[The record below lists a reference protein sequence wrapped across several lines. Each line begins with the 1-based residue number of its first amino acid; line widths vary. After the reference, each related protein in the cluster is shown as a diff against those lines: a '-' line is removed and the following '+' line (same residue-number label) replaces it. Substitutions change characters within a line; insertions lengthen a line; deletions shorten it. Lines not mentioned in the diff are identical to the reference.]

1 MGMNDQKFRNHLRSE
16 SGDKLDNYLS
26 KSLNKNVEER
36 SQTPRHESKKGRFI
50 LVAVIVLA
58 ALLMQ
63 RAIGD
68 FSFNPPPISTVFSN
82 VINTGPSEDLLN
94 RMNTTMIEM
103 GYTGLSHDDL
113 RELRSEG
120 VTATYIS
127 NIRSLGFTDLTLDQ
141 AVRLAGADVS
151 SAFVAMMMELGYEL
165 SIDEYIELRRSGLTA
180 HFTSNIHDLGYRD
193 VTTEQLLRMRRIGV
207 TPALI
212 ERLKEERGPEITLEE
227 IIRYRISNQ

>member
-36 SQTPRHESKKGRFI
+36 LQTPRPERKKGRFI

-58 ALLMQ
+58 ALIMQ

-141 AVRLAGADVS
+141 AVRLAGANVS